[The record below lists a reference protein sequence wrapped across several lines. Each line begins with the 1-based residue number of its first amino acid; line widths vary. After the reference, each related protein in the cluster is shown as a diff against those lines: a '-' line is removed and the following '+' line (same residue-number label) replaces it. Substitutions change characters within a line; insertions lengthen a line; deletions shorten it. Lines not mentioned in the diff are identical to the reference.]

1 MERHETNGVRAE
13 GGLCL
18 VHAWELSAVP
28 RHFVLLSLCVLVV
41 VAASLLLVT
50 RGVGMG
56 LALGHVLGRKRD
68 MLVRHLGMATFGMN
82 AEVMRL
88 VKEIVRKKEL
98 GRLIKG
104 SSTLALG
111 VPHILKA
118 GIVHHGVNDGRIID
132 RIIRCYHE
140 SIVDSLGVPKG
151 QISRGKHV
159 VGTCLL
165 QSKSISLVV
174 TFYKR

>member
-28 RHFVLLSLCVLVV
+28 RHFVLLSLGVLFV

-68 MLVRHLGMATFGMN
+68 MLVRHLGMATFGTN

-88 VKEIVRKKEL
+88 VKELVRKKEL

-111 VPHILKA
+111 VPHVLKA
-118 GIVHHGVNDGRIID
+118 GIVHHGVNDGRITD
-132 RIIRCYHE
+132 RIIDATMKVSLTLWASPKAKSAEE
-140 SIVDSLGVPKG
+140 SM
-151 QISRGKHV
+151 
-159 VGTCLL
+159 LL
-165 QSKSISLVV
+165 VLVCCNQKV
-174 TFYKR
+174 